1 MSKSREL
8 PLGEAFEVSDGV
20 FAYVQSDGSWW
31 RNNTGFLL
39 GSRGVVAID
48 STSTELRTRAL
59 LDTIGQH
66 SQQPVRTLINTH
78 HHGDHTFGNCLFP
91 GATIVAHEGARDAM
105 AAWGEPG
112 EAPYW
117 TPIEW
122 GNVSLDMPFLTFTD
136 RVTVWV
142 DDLRCEVIHVG
153 EAAHT
158 TNDLVIWIPDRGVLF
173 AGDLVFS
180 GGTPFLLQGSVA
192 GAIRVL
198 QDVINPLGA
207 EVIVGGHGP
216 ISGQTGVDDALDY
229 LHFVQAA
236 AVKALETGQE
246 PLEAARALDLGA
258 FAKLTDPER
267 IVGNLHRAMA
277 ELRGVSTGGPIDTG
291 LALSE
296 MVTFNGAPLDA
307 CGV

>member
-1 MSKSREL
+1 MSTPRNQ
-8 PLGEAFEVSDGV
+8 PLGEAVEVSDGV
-20 FAYVQSDGSWW
+20 FAYVQPDGSWW
-31 RNNTGFLL
+31 RNNTGFLV

-48 STSTELRTRAL
+48 SCSTELRTRAFL
-59 LDTIGQH
+59 ETVRRY
-66 SQQPVRTLINTH
+66 SAQPVRTLINTH

-91 GATIVAHEGARDAM
+91 GATIVAHERAREAM

-112 EAPYW
+112 AAPYW

-122 GNVSLDMPFLTFTD
+122 GDVSLEMPFLTFTD
-136 RVTVWV
+136 RMTLWI

-158 TNDLVIWIPDRGVLF
+158 TNDVVIWIPDRGVLF
-173 AGDLVFS
+173 AGDLVFN

-198 QDVINPLGA
+198 RDVITPLGA

-216 ISGQTGVDDALDY
+216 TCGQTGVDDALDY
-229 LHFVQAA
+229 LHFVQEA
-236 AVKALETGQE
+236 AVRALETGQE
-246 PLEAARALDLGA
+246 PLDAARALDLGP
-258 FAKLTDPER
+258 FGKLTDPER

-277 ELRGVSTGGPIDTG
+277 ELRGLEAGGTIDTG

-296 MVTFNGAPLDA
+296 MMTFNGGPLDA